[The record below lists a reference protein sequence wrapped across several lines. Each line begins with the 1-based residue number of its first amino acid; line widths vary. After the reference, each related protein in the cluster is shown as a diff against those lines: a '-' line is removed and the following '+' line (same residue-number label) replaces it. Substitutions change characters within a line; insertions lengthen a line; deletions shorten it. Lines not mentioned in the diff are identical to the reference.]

1 MEKLTEWVIQLQ
13 NGNEEAF
20 QKIYDLLYQKTYYTA
35 LKISNYCEADAQDIV
50 QDTFMEVYRSIK
62 NLQKPEYFKTWMIKI
77 LISKSSHKFR
87 DNRDLF
93 IEPEKFS
100 KIEGFVEKRNYMLPN
115 DNLNNKEERKILL
128 SLVDQLKPKQ
138 KEVLLLQYFEQLSI
152 KEIAEILDAPEG
164 TIKTRIMY
172 AKERLSQL
180 VDEYEKKEGRK
191 LGFKADAIG
200 ATLAIAFMSECDSM
214 IVQPLKVCAIKPK
227 ISKPYSRLST
237 LGIAVCST
245 TLIMMGAGIYNEFN
259 NSSSSEQYSDH
270 TVFETVIYRGK
281 TIMNCRDAYY
291 TLKEWAQ
298 NPQRMA
304 LREQH
309 EVLEIAPV
317 YAALKKYQGVYY
329 EKLVSSKWA
338 SAFEARK

>member
-20 QKIYDLLYQKTYYTA
+20 QRIYDLLYKKAYYTA

-50 QDTFMEVYRSIK
+50 QDTFMEVHRSIK
-62 NLQKPEYFKTWMIKI
+62 KLQKPEQFKAWMIKI
-77 LISKSSHKFR
+77 LISKCSHKFR

-93 IEPEKFS
+93 MEPEKFS
-100 KIEGFVEKRNYMLPN
+100 KIEGFVEKRNYMIPN
-115 DNLNNKEERKILL
+115 DSLNNKEERKILL

-152 KEIAEILDAPEG
+152 KEIAEILGVAEG
-164 TIKTRIMY
+164 TVKTRSMY
-172 AKERLSQL
+172 AKEQLKLL
-180 VDEYEKKEGRK
+180 VDEYEKKEGRR

-200 ATLAIAFMSECDSM
+200 AALVIAFMSEYDSM
-214 IVQPLKVCAIKPK
+214 LVKPIKVCAIKPK
-227 ISKPYSRLST
+227 ISNPYSWLST
-237 LGIAVCST
+237 LGIVVCSA
-245 TLIMMGAGIYNEFN
+245 TLIVMGAGIYNEFN
-259 NSSSSEQYSDH
+259 SSSGSEQYSDQA
-270 TVFETVIYRGK
+270 VFETVIYRGK

-304 LREQH
+304 LREQR